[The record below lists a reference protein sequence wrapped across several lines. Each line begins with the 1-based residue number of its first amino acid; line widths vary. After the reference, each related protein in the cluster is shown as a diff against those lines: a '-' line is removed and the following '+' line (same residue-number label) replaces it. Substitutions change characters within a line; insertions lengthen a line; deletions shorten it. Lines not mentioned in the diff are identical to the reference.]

1 MLSRESFKQ
10 RYKDALILDAP
21 AAEPTR
27 NDAGEPIPNDD
38 VPFPVYLVH
47 GAGGPNEAIAVVM
60 GAIDPSE
67 ALTVAVQ
74 KGGLDTSSRP
84 ARASV
89 YPSATRNT
97 VKEWLGKLDPNAD
110 VNIATRETFATEEGR
125 AQIRQVAEANDGFIG
140 TVSVPKGHDV
150 YPKTARAVTV
160 TGGDVSPFKVL
171 VLGVD
176 RDEEA
181 VMQTT
186 QVLQSRGVPT
196 GNLTM
201 TVEQGPDAEE
211 APILKAPKGFPVAEP
226 APAGVNSSERGGP
239 IDADFVPVKETKD
252 GTLQPVKEIDKTIPG
267 DSPVKVPAVAADPGA
282 DRNPT
287 TITPDNTAKPNP
299 VSGSSEANNEPSG
312 TVGAPDGKGEGSK

>member
-10 RYKDALILDAP
+10 RYKDALVLDAP

-27 NDAGEPIPNDD
+27 DDAGEPIPNDD
-38 VPFPVYLVH
+38 VPFSVYLVH

-89 YPSATRNT
+89 YPTATRNT

-150 YPKTARAVTV
+150 YPKSARAVTV
-160 TGGDVSPFKVL
+160 TGGDVSPFK

-226 APAGVNSSERGGP
+226 APAGVVSRE
-239 IDADFVPVKETKD
+239 AELVPVKLEKD
-252 GTLQPVKEIDKTIPG
+252 GTLQPVQEIDKTVPG
-267 DSPVKVPAVAADPGA
+267 DGPVKVPAVAPDPGA
-282 DRNPT
+282 DPNPT
-287 TITPDNTAKPNP
+287 TITPDNTAKPNA

-312 TVGAPDGKGEGSK
+312 VVGAPDAKEGPK